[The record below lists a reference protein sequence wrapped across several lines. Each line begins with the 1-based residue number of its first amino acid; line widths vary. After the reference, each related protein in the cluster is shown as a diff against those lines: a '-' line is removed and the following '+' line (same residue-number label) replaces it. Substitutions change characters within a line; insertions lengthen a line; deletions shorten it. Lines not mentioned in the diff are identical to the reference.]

1 MSINNCLEIGFH
13 SKKIEEYI
21 CTKYPHVNFH
31 FSDISLNILNK
42 ILSNHSKICFDH
54 DEWFFKEEIFDLI
67 ISNYYLHLSKNFD
80 LLLKN
85 INYSLNNNGFFIAT
99 LPSIMTR

>member
-54 DEWFFKEEIFDLI
+54 DEWSFKEEIFDLI

-80 LLLKN
+80 LLLTNLPKSVKN
-85 INYSLNNNGFFIAT
+85 L
-99 LPSIMTR
+99 